1 VNRSRGRRAVPAV
14 PAVALALTGLLGG
27 CTSHVAGAASPA
39 PLTLADTQV
48 AAYPAG
54 QGHSRGAVDYPETPP
69 VGGEH
74 DPAWADCTGTVYAV
88 PIRPE
93 NAVHSLEHG
102 AVWIT
107 YDPDLAGPEDV
118 DVLTALVTGRPG
130 LMLSPYPGQGVAVS
144 LQAWDHQVQVAEA
157 DDPRVAQFSEL
168 LAFNPE
174 TTPEPGAPCEN
185 PLFLL
190 DQPQPA

>member
-1 VNRSRGRRAVPAV
+1 
-14 PAVALALTGLLGG
+14 
-27 CTSHVAGAASPA
+27 
-39 PLTLADTQV
+39 
-48 AAYPAG
+48 
-54 QGHSRGAVDYPETPP
+54 

-74 DPAWADCTGTVYAV
+74 DAAWADCTGTVYTA

-107 YDPDLAGPEDV
+107 YDPDLAGTADV
-118 DVLTALVTGRPG
+118 ETLTALVTGRPG
-130 LMLSPYPGQGVAVS
+130 LMLSPYPGQGTVVS
-144 LQAWDHQVQVAEA
+144 LQAWDHQLKVEDA
-157 DDPRVAQFSEL
+157 DDPRVAQFAEL

-174 TTPEPGAPCEN
+174 TTPEPGATCEN

>member
-1 VNRSRGRRAVPAV
+1 MRKAATVVLPL
-14 PAVALALTGLLGG
+14 ALAG
-27 CTSHVAGAASPA
+27 CTSVVAGAASPA
-39 PLTLADTQV
+39 LTLADTEV

-54 QGHSRGAVDYPETPP
+54 QPHTRETVDYPQDPP

-74 DPAWADCTGTVYAV
+74 DAAWADCTGTVYAA

-107 YDPDLAGPEDV
+107 YDPALAGAADV
-118 DVLTALVTGRPG
+118 ATLTELVSGRSG
-130 LMLSPYPGQGVAVS
+130 LMLSPYPGQGVPVS
-144 LQAWDHQVQVAEA
+144 LQAWDHQLQVDDA
-157 DDPRVAQFSEL
+157 DDPRVAQFADL

-174 TTPEPGAPCEN
+174 TTPEPGATCEN